1 VKKIVFIVTTLNAGG
16 INNFLLNL
24 LDNIKDSKPHITFLY
39 TLGRGDAA
47 DKFAVLGVDIQPC
60 LRHGNKNYKASYK
73 ASKLLRTLTMFVYP
87 FSLFFKLKKI
97 KPDVVYS
104 HDHWGQAI
112 SAAFVCRL
120 LNIKFIMQVHS
131 NGSKPLNNKTYLG
144 VLKLLYKKDD
154 VVLFGS
160 NSLKEN
166 YALLA
171 KAMKANVEVIY
182 YFIND
187 LGKRNEPINKE
198 IRIKLGI
205 RNDETVIGY
214 IGRLIDMK
222 HVETLI
228 QAFSELDASKYRLLI
243 IGGGE
248 KKEELE
254 KFASKIN
261 NSNRI
266 QFIGK
271 VTNPDYWLN
280 VFDLNVLPSAYEG
293 QPIAVIECMSK
304 GVINICSNVTGTR
317 EIIVDNENGLLFEF
331 KNVKELREKIE
342 FATVHTEVKEKIQEN
357 AYRFYNQNFS
367 PEVLTVRFKALLNL

>member
-24 LDNIKDSKPHITFLY
+24 LDNIKDSKPDITFLY

-47 DKFAVLGVDIQPC
+47 DKFAALGVEIQPC
-60 LRHGNKNYKASYK
+60 LRHGNKNYKTSYK
-73 ASKLLRTLTMFVYP
+73 ISKLLRTLTMFVYP

-112 SAAFVCRL
+112 SAALVCRL

-131 NGSKPLNNKTYLG
+131 NGSKPLNNKAYLR
-144 VLKLLYKKDD
+144 VLKLLYKKND

-166 YALLA
+166 YAPLA
-171 KAMKANVEVIY
+171 NAMKNNVQVIY

-187 LGKRNEPINKE
+187 LGKRDNAINKE
-198 IRIKLGI
+198 IRAKLGI
-205 RNDETVIGY
+205 ENNDIVIGY

-228 QAFSELDASKYRLLI
+228 QAFNELDASTYKLLI
-243 IGGGE
+243 IGGGD

-254 KFASKIN
+254 KFAAKIN
-261 NSNRI
+261 DSNKI

-280 VFDLNVLPSAYEG
+280 AFDINVLPSAYEG

-304 GVINICSNVTGTR
+304 GVINICSDVTGTR
-317 EIIVDNENGLLFEF
+317 EIVVDKENGLLFEF
-331 KNVKELREKIE
+331 KNVKELKAKIE
-342 FATVHTEVKEKIQEN
+342 FAATNTEVKEAIQEN
-357 AYRFYNQNFS
+357 AYRFYNRNFS
-367 PEVLTVRFKALLNL
+367 PEVLTAKFKALLNL